1 MLYKWKGPSLLICLK
16 KKVRKEK
23 VDGARYIFS
32 IFKKFALSFSLL
44 SLIPLLHLQGFFV
57 LSNFSLTIFLLLSRL
72 SFLFL
77 LFLFLQF
84 FLSKLSSFNPSLFLL
99 LCSFLSL
106 FILNFHLFS
115 FLFYLTYILPI
126 NLSSF
131 S

>member
-1 MLYKWKGPSLLICLK
+1 MEQDIYSLSLRNLLFLS
-16 KKVRKEK
+16 V
-23 VDGARYIFS
+23 YS
-32 IFKKFALSFSLL
+32 LSFPSY
-44 SLIPLLHLQGFFV
+44 I

-131 S
+131 SWSCIPFLSVHANSYSFLLFLSQLLLSFS